1 MKKKKKKNHE
11 RDTAVNEI
19 TERMR
24 QIISNRHNKACC
36 FGKEIFFGSVSAENR
51 IMELS
56 FLTEASVIAIMR
68 LKKGFYQNDTI
79 RLAM

>member
-36 FGKEIFFGSVSAENR
+36 FGKEIFLVLFQQK
-51 IMELS
+51 
-56 FLTEASVIAIMR
+56 TE
-68 LKKGFYQNDTI
+68 
-79 RLAM
+79 